1 MTAVF
6 VVALSLLVIASA
18 VLSVVL
24 HFAAARRRAAE
35 GEVTSLRAHAAGLE
49 QRLAS
54 FGRFQGIVDAEAAAA
69 EVRRAAEHH
78 AQAVT
83 RSAQQQAESVLAVAN
98 ATHGQATA
106 AATGLRAD
114 AEAAARLLEAS
125 VRQQA
130 EATLANA
137 NATHAQA
144 VNASKQLRSEAE
156 AAARHVAAQAA
167 SFRAQTEAAA
177 RSLRAQAEAAAALAI
192 GQAETEA
199 LAVRAQA
206 EADVTRA
213 RADAAGKAGAAL
225 AQASAEA
232 HAIVHA
238 AKTKAEELAGEALD
252 AVRDAKRLEATAR
265 AMRNVIDGYGN
276 AYILPSVG
284 LLDELAEEFG
294 FAEAG
299 QQLKAARDRAR
310 EMTKTGRAAECD
322 YVEANRR
329 ATAIEF
335 VLDAFN
341 GKVDTILS
349 AVRHDNL
356 GTMQEKIR
364 DAFTLVNHNG
374 RAFRNARIQPE
385 YLATRLD
392 ELKWAVIAQELKLRD
407 REEQRVL
414 KERIREEE
422 RAQRE
427 YERAMKDAEKE
438 EETLRRAMEKVR
450 REVDKASDEQKAK
463 YEEQLRELT
472 GKLHQAEEKN
482 QRALSMA
489 QQTKAGHVYVI
500 SNVGSFGED
509 VYKIGMTRRLEPRD
523 RVRELGDASVP
534 FEFDVHALIPCN
546 DAPALELALHKRF
559 LQRQVNK
566 VNPRKE
572 FFRVSLE
579 EIRGEVEQLASS
591 VSWSMT
597 AACREFRESQSIE
610 RAMAAQTM
618 DTNAW
623 SEAQLKVLKSERPA
637 AESVEEM
644 AMVGQ

>member
-1 MTAVF
+1 MTAVLL
-6 VVALSLLVIASA
+6 VALSLLLVAAA
-18 VLSVVL
+18 VLAVQL
-24 HFAAARRRAAE
+24 HLAATRRRAAE
-35 GEVTSLRAHAAGLE
+35 GEAGALRARTAGLE
-49 QRLAS
+49 QQLAS
-54 FGRFQGIVDAEAAAA
+54 FARFQGVVDAEAAAA
-69 EVRRAAEHH
+69 EIRRAAEHH
-78 AQAVT
+78 AHAVA
-83 RSAQQQAESVLAVAN
+83 SAARQQAETVLANAN
-98 ATHGQATA
+98 ATHGQAA
-106 AATGLRAD
+106 AAAVRLQKD
-114 AEAAARLLEAS
+114 AEASARALEAS
-125 VRQQA
+125 TRQQA
-130 EATLANA
+130 EVMLAKA
-137 NATHAQA
+137 NTTHAQA
-144 VNASKQLRSEAE
+144 VAASVQLRNDAE
-156 AAARHVAAQAA
+156 LAARNAAGQAAA
-167 SFRAQTEAAA
+167 F
-177 RSLRAQAEAAAALAI
+177 RAQAEAAAAALRAQTEA
-192 GQAETEA
+192 GVVAMRAQAEAEA
-199 LAVRAQA
+199 LAVRA
-206 EADVTRA
+206 RA
-213 RADAAGKAGAAL
+213 HADAAGARDDAAAKAGAAL
-225 AQASAEA
+225 TQAAVEA
-232 HAIVHA
+232 HEIVRA
-238 AKTKAEELAGEALD
+238 ANAKADEVAGEALV

-276 AYILPSVG
+276 AYILPTTG

-299 QQLKAARDRAR
+299 QKLKAARDRAR
-310 EMTKTGRAAECD
+310 EMTKSGRAADCD

-329 ATAIEF
+329 STAIEF

-364 DAFTLVNHNG
+364 DAYTLVNHNG
-374 RAFRNARIQPE
+374 RAFRNARIEPE
-385 YLATRLD
+385 YLATRLE
-392 ELKWAVIAQELKLRD
+392 ELKWAVTAQELKLRD

-427 YERAMKDAEKE
+427 YERAMKEAEKE
-438 EETLRRAMEKVR
+438 EDALRRAMEKVR

-472 GKLHQAEEKN
+472 AKLVQAEEKN

-572 FFRVSLE
+572 FFRVSLA
-579 EIRGEVEQLASS
+579 EIRGEVEQLSAA

-597 AACREFRESQSIE
+597 AECREFRESQSIE

-618 DTNAW
+618 DTQAW
-623 SEAQLKVLKSERPA
+623 SGSQLKVLKSERPA
-637 AESVEEM
+637 AESVEDM
-644 AMVGQ
+644 AMVGE

>member
-6 VVALSLLVIASA
+6 VVALSLVVIASA
-18 VLSVVL
+18 VLGLIL
-24 HFAAARRRAAE
+24 HGAVARRRAAE
-35 GEVTSLRAHAAGLE
+35 AEVASLRGHAAGLE
-49 QRLAS
+49 QRLGS
-54 FGRFQGIVDAEAAAA
+54 FSRFQGIVDAEATAAA
-69 EVRRAAEHH
+69 VRGAAEQH
-78 AQAVT
+78 ALAMT
-83 RSAQQQAESVLAVAN
+83 SSAREQAERVVAGAN
-98 ATHGQATA
+98 AMHHQATA
-106 AATGLRAD
+106 AVVQLRRD

-125 VRQQA
+125 VRQRA
-130 EATLANA
+130 DATLASA
-137 NATHAQA
+137 NTTHAQA
-144 VNASKQLRSEAE
+144 VNASTQLRSDAE

-177 RSLRAQAEAAAALAI
+177 SSLRAEADAAAALMRR
-192 GQAETEA
+192 QAEA
-199 LAVRAQA
+199 DASAVRAQA
-206 EADVTRA
+206 EADAAKA
-213 RADAAGKAGAAL
+213 RAEAAAKVGSAL
-225 AQASAEA
+225 AQASVEA
-232 HAIVHA
+232 YEIVHA
-238 AKTKAEELAGEALD
+238 AKTKAEAVAGEALD

-299 QQLKAARDRAR
+299 QKLKAARERAR
-310 EMTKTGRAAECD
+310 EMTKTGLAAECD

-329 ATAIEF
+329 GTAIEF

-374 RAFRNARIQPE
+374 RAFRNARIQSE
-385 YLATRLD
+385 YLATRLA

-407 REEQRVL
+407 REEQRLL

-427 YERAMKDAEKE
+427 YERAMKEAEKE
-438 EETLRRAMEKVR
+438 EEALRRAMDKVR
-450 REVDKASDEQKAK
+450 REVDKATDEQKAK

-472 GKLHQAEEKN
+472 GKLLLAEEKN

-534 FEFDVHALIPCN
+534 FEFDVHALIPCD
-546 DAPALELALHKRF
+546 DAPAMELALHKRF

-591 VSWSMT
+591 VSCSMT

-610 RAMAAQTM
+610 RAMAAHTM
-618 DTNAW
+618 DTEAW
-623 SEAQLKVLKSERPA
+623 SEAQLKVLKSQPPA
-637 AESVEEM
+637 AEAVEDM